1 MFTDLYLQTTNP
13 KLSFSRF
20 LNPKLIGKIVFS
32 SIFHTALYTLFFN
45 LTSYIFFGKIL
56 TESVNKRLIVSLFA
70 IMFLGYFARFWH
82 VKEIFKS
89 YRFDLEK
96 TRCHLDKLYI
106 TWIFIA

>member
-13 KLSFSRF
+13 KLFFSRL
-20 LNPKLIGKIVFS
+20 LNPNIIGKIVFS
-32 SIFHTALYTLFFN
+32 AIFHTAVYTLFFN
-45 LTSYIFFGKIL
+45 LTSYIFFEKIL
-56 TESVNKRLIVSLFA
+56 TNYVNKRLIVSLFT

-89 YRFDLEK
+89 YHYDLEK
-96 TRCHLDKLYI
+96 TRQHLDKLYI